1 MPQRRIELLSP
12 EDKKSLKNRAI
23 GTTFFAL
30 LIGAAGFC
38 MIFFTDALEAMKWPS
53 IAFLVFFE
61 SVTLFIIGGSIAG
74 AVAKEKEVVTGKV
87 TDKRTQSSHS
97 YNSRSSSNRTDYY
110 VTIDDEEISVM
121 LQDFYA
127 CPKGAVVE
135 LHRVKSTKEIF
146 KVVVLEHG
154 ASNLS
159 TSDNLST
166 SEEERQSYGFAPRA
180 MRAEET
186 IEASM
191 SEEERNAV
199 GKALLSALLWRG
211 ALGGFLCWL
220 IVYHLVLIL
229 LAFTVYELDFF
240 KGNLVL
246 RLGIPATMALGIW
259 VWVNLK
265 TWRLF
270 LDWQGSEKTISVET
284 VKDVVKSNSPKPG
297 PNSTITGTGQAGE
310 YAYADTTQ
318 SWLKIG
324 PVLADRLS
332 ENSQVLVSRSL
343 RAKLLLGVE
352 EAI

>member
-1 MPQRRIELLSP
+1 MPQRRIEPLSP
-12 EDKKSLKNRAI
+12 EDKKALKNRAI

-61 SVTLFIIGGSIAG
+61 GVTLFIIGGSIAG

-87 TDKRTQSSHS
+87 TDKRSQSSHS
-97 YNSRSSSNRTDYY
+97 YSSRSSSSRTDYY

-121 LQDFYA
+121 LQEFYA
-127 CPKGAVVE
+127 CPKGALVE
-135 LHRVKSTKEIF
+135 LHLVKSTKEIF
-146 KVVVLEHG
+146 KVVVLEH
-154 ASNLS
+154 AAALPPRP
-159 TSDNLST
+159 
-166 SEEERQSYGFAPRA
+166 EQAQESYGFSAPRL
-180 MRAEET
+180 RAEET
-186 IEASM
+186 IIASTND
-191 SEEERNAV
+191 EERSVIQSAF
-199 GKALLSALLWRG
+199 LSTLFWRG
-211 ALGGFLCWL
+211 AFGGFLCWL
-220 IVYHLVLIL
+220 IVYHLILIL

-240 KGNLVL
+240 KGKIEF
-246 RLGIPATMALGIW
+246 RLGIPIVFAFGIW
-259 VWVNLK
+259 VWVNLR

-310 YAYADTTQ
+310 YAYAETTQ

-324 PVLADRLS
+324 PVLADGLY

-352 EAI
+352 AI